1 MLGTDLKIGCPQPLR
16 GCVGMCPSSA
26 SFQREDR
33 LWNRHEAKGR
43 ALVRSGQRPLGS
55 RRGHQGPLESVS
67 GRKACRWALDSPRPS
82 WARSRLL
89 RPLSERFTPS
99 PQRASLH
106 LRVLRLSH
114 LRRPFRGAP
123 GVRTVPGVR
132 GSRSQDV
139 DITSR
144 HQPAPHHAS
153 LTDKQTQASHKFTHL
168 LSITEV
174 SSPER

>member
-1 MLGTDLKIGCPQPLR
+1 MKNSSELLMLGTDLKIGCPQPLR

-43 ALVRSGQRPLGS
+43 ALVRSGRRPLGS

-99 PQRASLH
+99 PQRAS
-106 LRVLRLSH
+106 RVCR
-114 LRRPFRGAP
+114 P
-123 GVRTVPGVR
+123 GVWAAHGVHVR
-132 GSRSQDV
+132 GTRRRRGPSQHRRGC
-139 DITSR
+139 SQHR
-144 HQPAPHHAS
+144 GQP
-153 LTDKQTQASHKFTHL
+153 
-168 LSITEV
+168 
-174 SSPER
+174 